1 MEVDLKALF
10 RRFKAE
16 NAAQLT
22 TIGLPTELYGLLFH
36 KLLNGI
42 DDAVRLTRTFG
53 GAPCN
58 QGNLRLVQVVKLT
71 LVRRSVD
78 DADDTF
84 AVRMRSCGPQAQAPL
99 AAYAPHSRRQYIERC
114 LFRAPFPP

>member
-53 GAPCN
+53 GAPRN

-78 DADDTF
+78 DTDDTF

-99 AAYAPHSRRQYIERC
+99 AACAPHSRRQYIERC
-114 LFRAPFPP
+114 LFRAPSRP